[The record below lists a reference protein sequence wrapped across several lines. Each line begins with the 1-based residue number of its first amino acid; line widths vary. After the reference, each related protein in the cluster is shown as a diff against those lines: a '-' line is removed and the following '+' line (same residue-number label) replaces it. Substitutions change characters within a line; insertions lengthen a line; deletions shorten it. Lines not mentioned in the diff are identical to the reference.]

1 MPLKTVTLLSKWY
14 LLSKIQYTF
23 IFYQRIHIL
32 LKIIIGNLKNLG
44 RPPAFA
50 CHREKSSKQAKEIT
64 YDDCKVITD
73 GMNPRTGI
81 FTVKVFFVDLH
92 A

>member
-1 MPLKTVTLLSKWY
+1 MY
-14 LLSKIQYTF
+14 F
-23 IFYQRIHIL
+23 IKEYIFT
-32 LKIIIGNLKNLG
+32 KNNNNLKNLG

-81 FTVKVFFVDLH
+81 FTVKVFFVDPCIGFIF
-92 A
+92 